1 MTKSD
6 TGKQPKNKGRRGPR
20 FTVQYSEEILQ
31 KVEEERIR
39 KGYNTS
45 SPIYQEAIKFWLEN
59 KDKRIFM
66 SQEELDDYEDKKLES
81 LLTDKKRL
89 AALKRVLASLDS

>member
-6 TGKQPKNKGRRGPR
+6 SGTPKNKKGRRGPR
-20 FTVQYSEEILQ
+20 FTVQYSEEIQ
-31 KVEEERIR
+31 QRVEDERLK
-39 KGYNTS
+39 KGYNSS
-45 SPIYQEAIKFWLEN
+45 SPIYQEAIKFYLDN

-66 SQEELDDYEDKKLES
+66 NQEELDNFMDDKLEQ

-89 AALKRVLASLDS
+89 AALKNVLLTLNS